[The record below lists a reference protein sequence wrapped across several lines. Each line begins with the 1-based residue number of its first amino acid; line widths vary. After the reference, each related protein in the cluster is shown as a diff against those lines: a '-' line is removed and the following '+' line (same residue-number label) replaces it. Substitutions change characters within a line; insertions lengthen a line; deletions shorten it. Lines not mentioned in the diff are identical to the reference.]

1 MRGPRLLALPLRGP
15 AATGRPGSS
24 VAPWPPGRRVQH
36 AAVPLHHGGVAEELE
51 PALAPQR
58 PQCAHLLGSAGV
70 PSGIV
75 RGLIGTR

>member
-1 MRGPRLLALPLRGP
+1 MAPR
-15 AATGRPGSS
+15 
-24 VAPWPPGRRVQH
+24 PPGRRVQH

-70 PSGIV
+70 PSSV
-75 RGLIGTR
+75 VSATEAKVVALPD

>member
-1 MRGPRLLALPLRGP
+1 MAPR
-15 AATGRPGSS
+15 
-24 VAPWPPGRRVQH
+24 PPGRRVQH

-70 PSGIV
+70 PSSV
-75 RGLIGTR
+75 VSATEA